1 MHRLVIEN
9 FDQEI
14 NQVSGPYL
22 IKFFSPTC
30 GPCHTMKPVFEAFEQ
45 QRTDFKVFEV
55 DTMASPEIADMF
67 NVRGVPFSAFC
78 EGREIIYTFTGVTK
92 LAELLYVAEN
102 INDPHMRETGEFNIQ
117 KSEKSSFYLWS
128 ILGVVLLYILI
139 ISII

>member
-1 MHRLVIEN
+1 
-9 FDQEI
+9 
-14 NQVSGPYL
+14 
-22 IKFFSPTC
+22 
-30 GPCHTMKPVFEAFEQ
+30 MKPVFEAFEQ
-45 QRTDFKVFEV
+45 QRTDFNVFEV

-102 INDPHMRETGEFNIQ
+102 INDPHMRETGEFKIQ
-117 KSEKSSFYLWS
+117 KEEKTSFYLWG